1 MKNKNLVI
9 ANKKFNSRLIVG
21 TGKYK
26 NMSECA
32 KAIKLSGANIVTVA
46 VRRVNIVDKKKPL
59 LMDYV
64 DPKKITYLPNTA
76 GCFSSEEALR
86 TLRLAREIGGWKL
99 VKLEVLGDK
108 KTLYPDMIETLKST
122 KILTKEGF
130 KVMVYCTDDPLMA
143 LKLEDAGACAI
154 MPLAAPI
161 GSGLG
166 IQNPINIKIIR
177 KQTKLPLIIDAGLG
191 QASDAT
197 IAMELGCDGVLVN
210 TAIAKAKNP
219 FQMALAMKYAVISGR
234 DSFLSGRIKKTI
246 IGSASSPKK
255 GII

>member
-1 MKNKNLVI
+1 MKKDDLVI
-9 ANKKFNSRLIVG
+9 ANKKFKSRLKVG
-21 TGKYK
+21 TGKYR
-26 NMSECA
+26 NMQECA
-32 KAIKLSGANIVTVA
+32 KSVKLSGAEIVTVA
-46 VRRVNIVDKKKPL
+46 VRRVNIIDKKKPL
-59 LMDYV
+59 LMDYI

-108 KTLYPDMIETLKST
+108 KNLFPEMIETLKST
-122 KILTKEGF
+122 EVLTKEGF
-130 KVMVYCTDDPLMA
+130 KVMVYCNDDPLMA
-143 LKLEDAGACAI
+143 KRLENVGACAI

-166 IQNPINIKIIR
+166 ILNKVNIRIIR
-177 KQTKLPLIIDAGLG
+177 TQTKLPLIIDAGLG

-210 TAIAKAKNP
+210 TAIAKAKKP
-219 FQMALAMKYAVISGR
+219 FQMALAFKDAVKAGRYSYISGR
-234 DSFLSGRIKKTI
+234 IEKSLV
-246 IGSASSPKK
+246 GSRSSPSK

>member
-1 MKNKNLVI
+1 MKSDNLII
-9 ANKKFNSRLIVG
+9 AKKKFNSRLIVG

-26 NMSECA
+26 TMSECA
-32 KAIKLSGANIVTVA
+32 KAIQLSGADIVTVA
-46 VRRVNIVDKKKPL
+46 VRRVNIFDKKKPL
-59 LMDYV
+59 LMDYI

-76 GCFSSEEALR
+76 GCFNSKEALR

-108 KTLYPDMIETLKST
+108 KNLFPEMIETLNST
-122 KILTKEGF
+122 EVLTKEGF
-130 KVMVYCTDDPLMA
+130 KVMVYCNDDPLMA
-143 LKLEDAGACAI
+143 KRLENVGACAI

-166 IQNPINIKIIR
+166 IQNKVNIRIIR
-177 KQTKLPLIIDAGLG
+177 SQTKLPLIIDAGLG

-210 TAIAKAKNP
+210 TAIAKAKKP
-219 FQMALAMKYAVISGR
+219 FEMAKAFKNAVISGR
-234 DSFLSGRIKKTI
+234 QSFLSGRIEKSIMGKP
-246 IGSASSPKK
+246 SSPSK